1 MQNSFIDIQGL
12 VPEKLRNKPLFKD
25 VIDALEHI
33 YFERTNNVQE
43 HLEAIRDKYATYLVL
58 AKQPASDIFQ
68 ITGYPNDT
76 IIEPSVYMDEPLI
89 KRQVAEL
96 SFGTGTHQF
105 IAQAL
110 SLEPIS
116 HIVADEAVEYIKQIT
131 PLQRNMKEG
140 YFEENA
146 LYEIK
151 CAAPVRFEYLG
162 LSHGHPVPIDSIKC
176 ETLGLVYQ
184 FNDLRNSDLY
194 ALEPGFKYR
203 IQSAAEGFEWV
214 IQGKKYTQEDLDL
227 SRNRNS
233 QIISEFGY
241 QYLTDAL
248 NMSPLDVALVR
259 SFLTAIHQLKGSR
272 KGVEL
277 MLDLLELK
285 EYVQLFEWWED
296 DPTGETADEM
306 TYRVEVDLTKNNDK
320 LTGNAL
326 QALRLFLRQYVYPVM
341 SDFALLINFVD
352 EKLRTAY
359 NILPH
364 QTLDGTVQSP
374 LVLGVHYRAN
384 HTLEGSV
391 ASPVML
397 DVRGLLE
404 REYLATMTSIV
415 QEYTCSVNTEINT
428 AVNVLTDR
436 EIPGATSTSVLFGMA
451 GVGLSQF
458 YGYTV
463 SPIVTSVVG
472 LVHQDLLGYTKE
484 REQEQTLTVTLNAN
498 IVGTKGIVAQTL
510 RSALPS
516 PLMCMIV
523 GQLDRE
529 FSGNIHSVPP
539 D

>member
-306 TYRVEVDLTKNNDK
+306 TYRAEVDLTKNNDK

-415 QEYTCSVNTEINT
+415 QEYTCSVSTEINT

-510 RSALPS
+510 RSSLPS

>member
-306 TYRVEVDLTKNNDK
+306 TYRVEVDLTKDNDK

-415 QEYTCSVNTEINT
+415 QDYTCSVSTEINT

-510 RSALPS
+510 RSSLPS

>member
-306 TYRVEVDLTKNNDK
+306 TYRVEVDLTKDNDK

-415 QEYTCSVNTEINT
+415 QEYTCSVSTEINT

-510 RSALPS
+510 RSSLPS

>member
-415 QEYTCSVNTEINT
+415 QEYTCSVSTEINT

>member
-1 MQNSFIDIQGL
+1 
-12 VPEKLRNKPLFKD
+12 
-25 VIDALEHI
+25 
-33 YFERTNNVQE
+33 
-43 HLEAIRDKYATYLVL
+43 
-58 AKQPASDIFQ
+58 
-68 ITGYPNDT
+68 
-76 IIEPSVYMDEPLI
+76 
-89 KRQVAEL
+89 
-96 SFGTGTHQF
+96 
-105 IAQAL
+105 
-110 SLEPIS
+110 
-116 HIVADEAVEYIKQIT
+116 
-131 PLQRNMKEG
+131 
-140 YFEENA
+140 
-146 LYEIK
+146 
-151 CAAPVRFEYLG
+151 
-162 LSHGHPVPIDSIKC
+162 
-176 ETLGLVYQ
+176 
-184 FNDLRNSDLY
+184 
-194 ALEPGFKYR
+194 
-203 IQSAAEGFEWV
+203 
-214 IQGKKYTQEDLDL
+214 
-227 SRNRNS
+227 
-233 QIISEFGY
+233 
-241 QYLTDAL
+241 
-248 NMSPLDVALVR
+248 
-259 SFLTAIHQLKGSR
+259 
-272 KGVEL
+272 

-415 QEYTCSVNTEINT
+415 QEYTCSVSTEINT

-510 RSALPS
+510 RSSLPS